1 MRGRWIVGGLLIV
14 GLLFGNT
21 TTRAEGESALPAG
34 ADQEAMMKEWAKWAM
49 PGEMHKHLEKMIGN
63 WTVETKMW
71 MDPAAPPMESKGTAK
86 NSWVLGGRWVR
97 QEYTGDMMGMPF
109 EGIGMTGYDNFRK
122 EFVSTW
128 QDNMSTTMMRSTG
141 TCNAAGT
148 EFSLSGTMDEPI
160 TGERDKKFRHVWKV
174 TSADM
179 HVFEAYD
186 NIPGKG
192 EVRVMELT
200 YTRVK

>member
-1 MRGRWIVGGLLIV
+1 MRGRWIVGGLLVI
-14 GLLFGNT
+14 GLLLGNMPV
-21 TTRAEGESALPAG
+21 RSEGENALPAG
-34 ADQEAMMKEWAKWAM
+34 ADQDAMMKEWAKWAM
-49 PGEMHKHLEKMIGN
+49 PGEMHKHLEKLVGN
-63 WTVETKMW
+63 WTVKTSML
-71 MDPAAPPMESKGTAK
+71 MDPNAPPMESMGTAK

-97 QEYTGDMMGMPF
+97 QEFTGDMMGMPF
-109 EGIGMTGYDNFRK
+109 EGIGMTGYDNFKK
-122 EFVSTW
+122 EFISTW
-128 QDNMSTTMMRSTG
+128 TDNMSTTMIRSTG
-141 TCNAAGT
+141 TCNASGT
-148 EFSLSGTMDEPI
+148 EFNMSGIMDEPM

-174 TSADM
+174 TSADT